1 MVLNIYTDG
10 CCKSN
15 GKQDSIGGYGIYFG
29 ENDERNVSKKLDGFV
44 TNNIAELSSIIHAM
58 FLVKDIKEKVNIYSD
73 SNYSI
78 LCCTSYGK
86 KCYNN
91 FWNNPNDKTKPIPNL
106 ELVKKAYLLAK
117 DLNHVSF
124 KYIKAHTGLEDIHSK
139 GNENADRLANESIGY
154 FVKVKRKEKIY
165 LNVSFKEKE
174 EIKSLDG
181 KWDYKKKK
189 WYIYEDNIKKDE
201 ILGKFSFS

>member
-10 CCKSN
+10 CCKAN
-15 GKQDSIGGYGIYFG
+15 GKENSIGGYGIYFG
-29 ENDERNVSKKLDGFV
+29 ENDKRNVSKKLEGFV

-58 FLVKDIKEKVNIYSD
+58 FLVKDLKEKVNIYSD

-91 FWNNPNDKTKPIPNL
+91 FWNNPNDKSKPIPNL

-117 DLNHVSF
+117 DLNHISF
-124 KYIKAHTGLEDIHSK
+124 KYIKAHTGLTDIHSI

-154 FVKVKRKEKIY
+154 FSNNIKKKIY
-165 LNVSFKEKE
+165 LNVPFQDKDK
-174 EIKSLDG
+174 IKSLDG

-189 WYIYEDNIKKDE
+189 WYIYENNIYKSE
-201 ILGKFSFS
+201 ILNKFIQE

>member
-15 GKQDSIGGYGIYFG
+15 GKKDSIGGYGIYFG
-29 ENDERNVSKKLDGFV
+29 ENDKRNISKKIEGFV
-44 TNNIAELSSIIHAM
+44 TNNIAELSAIIKAM
-58 FLVKDIKEKVNIYSD
+58 FLVKDFKEKVNIYSD

-124 KYIKAHTGLEDIHSK
+124 KYIKAHTGLDDIHSK
-139 GNENADRLANESIGY
+139 GNDNADRLANESIGY
-154 FVKVKRKEKIY
+154 FQKNINNKIY
-165 LNVSFKEKE
+165 LNVSFEEKD
-174 EIKSLDG
+174 EIKLLNG

-189 WYIYEDNIKKDE
+189 WYIYEDNSKKTE
-201 ILGKFSFS
+201 ILQKFKFKS